1 MQAFILGISNGAICV
16 AYCSPILIPYLVGE
30 GGNIQRNFML
40 IGQFLSGRLAGYL
53 VFAVLAWGINI
64 TIFHAAGQ
72 RELIIGSAY
81 IILSL
86 FLVAYGFFHIRPSCS
101 AGFLKGSL
109 QKAIDMHPAF
119 LTAFMGFA
127 TGLSFCP
134 PFLLALT
141 GAVEKGSLL
150 GSIYFFF
157 AFFLGTSLFFI
168 PIPFIGVLRR
178 FSVLPVIGKM
188 ATGIMGIYYF
198 YSGVIMLA
206 GAVKW

>member
-1 MQAFILGISNGAICV
+1 
-16 AYCSPILIPYLVGE
+16 
-30 GGNIQRNFML
+30 ML

-53 VFAVLAWGINI
+53 VFAVLAWGISKSI
-64 TIFHAAGQ
+64 IHAGGQ

-81 IILSL
+81 VILSFL
-86 FLVAYGFFHIRPSCS
+86 LVAYGFFHIRPSCS
-101 AGFLKGSL
+101 AGFLKGPL

-119 LTAFMGFA
+119 LTVFMGFA